1 MRILTARFRATLLA
15 ALSGALFLAAPRAV
29 ATDFACY
36 EDCMRQGYGR
46 NYCAG
51 SCQRDLGGPG
61 LPQQGGVPRNPA
73 FDQLKRDA
81 EPDSRAL
88 PPRVDPQCL
97 SDCRARGWKYQLCRQ
112 QCSY

>member
-1 MRILTARFRATLLA
+1 MRIPRPALFSVLL
-15 ALSGALFLAAPRAV
+15 GALALAAPIVA
-29 ATDFACY
+29 ATDFACL

-46 NYCAG
+46 SYCAG
-51 SCQRDLGGPG
+51 ACQRDTGAPA

>member
-1 MRILTARFRATLLA
+1 MRMLLP
-15 ALSGALFLAAPRAV
+15 ALFSVLLGALALAAPIVA
-29 ATDFACY
+29 ATDFACL

-46 NYCAG
+46 VIVPAPASGMQGRRPCPNRRRAIPP
-51 SCQRDLGGPG
+51 STSWKPG
-61 LPQQGGVPRNPA
+61 R
-73 FDQLKRDA
+73 
-81 EPDSRAL
+81 RARFPSS